1 MAVEQKKL
9 ENFLNKAVGDLGATV
24 SAALVVTGD
33 RLGLYKAMAGAGPLT
48 AAELARKTGTVERY
62 IREWLLNQAA
72 SGIVE
77 YDAGSDCYTLPEEQA
92 LAFAV
97 EDSPVFLPGAYQL
110 MLGMV
115 AGEEKVRP
123 HFKEGGGIGYA
134 DLHPGV
140 HEGVDR
146 FFRPGYL
153 ANLLSAWIPS
163 LEGVQAKLEK
173 GARVADVGCGQGTA
187 MRILAEAFPRST
199 FVGVDPYR
207 PSVDAASAAARK
219 AGGLGNLRFEEGT
232 STGFAGKEY
241 DLVTFFDCLH
251 DMADPIGAARH
262 VRAALRPE
270 GTWLIVEPRAGDTVA
285 ENLNPVGR
293 VYSACSVL
301 YCLTTSL
308 SQKGAG
314 LGAQAG
320 EARIRDVARQGG
332 FTRFRRA
339 SETPFNLVFEA
350 RP

>member
-1 MAVEQKKL
+1 MAIDQTKL
-9 ENFLNKAVGDLGATV
+9 EAFLNKAVGDLGATV
-24 SAALVVTGD
+24 SAALVVMGD

-48 AAELARKTGTVERY
+48 AVELAEKTGTAERY

-72 SGIVE
+72 SGIVT
-77 YDAGSDCYTLPEEQA
+77 YDPSRDRYTLPEEQA

-97 EDSPVFLPGAYQL
+97 EDSPAFLPGAYQL

-115 AGEEKVRP
+115 AGEEKVRK
-123 HFKEGGGIGYA
+123 HFKDGGGIGYGE
-134 DLHPGV
+134 LHPGV

-146 FFRPGYL
+146 FFRPGYI
-153 ANLLSAWIPS
+153 ANLLPSWIPA
-163 LEGVQAKLEK
+163 LEGVQAKLTR
-173 GARVADVGCGQGTA
+173 GAKVLDVGCGQGTA
-187 MRILAEAFPRST
+187 TRILAEAFPAST
-199 FVGVDPYR
+199 FVGIDPYL
-207 PSVDAASAAARK
+207 PSIEAARAAAKK
-219 AGGLGNLRFEEGT
+219 AGVTRNLRFEEAT
-232 STGFAGKEY
+232 STNFSGTDY
-241 DLVTFFDCLH
+241 DLVACFDCLH
-251 DMADPIGAARH
+251 DMVDPIAAAKHIRGS
-262 VRAALRPE
+262 LKSD

-332 FTRFRRA
+332 FSRFRRA
-339 SETPFNLVFEA
+339 AETPFNLVFEA